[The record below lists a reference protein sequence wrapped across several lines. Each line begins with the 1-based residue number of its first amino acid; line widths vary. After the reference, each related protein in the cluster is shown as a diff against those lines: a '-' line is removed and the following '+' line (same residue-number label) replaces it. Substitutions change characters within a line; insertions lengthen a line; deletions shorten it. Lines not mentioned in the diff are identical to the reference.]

1 MEASAAMDETDLPTA
16 DAVHA
21 FWFGDISDE
30 VACARRN
37 HARWFERGRELDA
50 PVRER
55 FAVLLQTAARGAL
68 EHWQAT
74 PRGALALVLVL
85 DQFPRHIHRGGALAF
100 ATDAR
105 ARAVCESGIT
115 AGLDARLLHLERL
128 FFYLPLE
135 HAEDASAQQRCV
147 ALAEQLA
154 ASCQP
159 GLRPI
164 MEEEVR
170 YARMHRDTIA
180 RFGRFPHRNAAL
192 GRDTTPEED
201 RYLAQGAERYGQ

>member
-1 MEASAAMDETDLPTA
+1 MSLPTA

-21 FWFGDISDE
+21 FWFGDLADE
-30 VACARRN
+30 VLGAQRN
-37 HARWFERGRELDA
+37 YPRWFKHGRELDA

-55 FAVLLQTAARGAL
+55 FAALLEAAARGEL

-100 ATDAR
+100 ATDAQ
-105 ARAVCESGIT
+105 AQAVCRAGIA
-115 AGLDARLLHLERL
+115 AGLDTRLLHLERA

-135 HAEDASAQQRCV
+135 HAEDAAAQDHSV
-147 ALAEQLA
+147 ALAQQLA
-154 ASCQP
+154 ATCSP
-159 GLRPI
+159 GLQPF
-164 MEEEVR
+164 MDEGVR

-192 GRDTTPEED
+192 GRATTPEEAQ
-201 RYLAQGAERYGQ
+201 YLAQGAERYGQ

>member
-1 MEASAAMDETDLPTA
+1 MTLPTPQ
-16 DAVHA
+16 AVHA
-21 FWFGDISDE
+21 FWFGDIADE
-30 VACARRN
+30 VECAQRN

-55 FAVLLQTAARGAL
+55 FAALLQAAARGAL

-85 DQFPRHIHRGGALAF
+85 DQFPRHIHRAGALAF

-105 ARAVCESGIT
+105 ARAVCESGIA
-115 AGLDARLLHLERL
+115 AGLDARLLHLERS

-135 HAEDASAQQRCV
+135 HAEDAHAQRRCV

-159 GLRPI
+159 GLRPT
-164 MEEEVR
+164 MEEGAR
-170 YARMHRDTIA
+170 YARMHCDTIV

-192 GRDTTPEED
+192 GRDTTPEEA
-201 RYLAQGAERYGQ
+201 RYLAQGAQRYGQ

>member
-1 MEASAAMDETDLPTA
+1 MTLPTPQ
-16 DAVHA
+16 AVHT
-21 FWFGDISDE
+21 FWFGDIADE
-30 VACARRN
+30 VECAQRN
-37 HARWFERGRELDA
+37 YARWFERGRELDE

-55 FAVLLQTAARGAL
+55 FAGLLAAAARGEAD
-68 EHWQAT
+68 HWQAT
-74 PRGALALVLVL
+74 PRSALALVLVL
-85 DQFPRHIHRGGALAF
+85 DQFPRHIHRGGARAF

-105 ARAVCESGIT
+105 ARAVCEAGIA
-115 AGLDARLLHLERL
+115 AGLDARLLHLERS

-135 HAEDASAQQRCV
+135 HAEDAHAQQRCV
-147 ALAEQLA
+147 ALAEHLA

-164 MEEEVR
+164 MEEGVR

-192 GRDTTPEED
+192 GRDTTPEEA
-201 RYLAQGAERYGQ
+201 RYLAQGAQRYGQ